1 MTAPRAVGEQ
11 LWLFELGCFHGG
23 ASAAGL
29 DSAGGS
35 SCLCPGP
42 SDPGLAFV
50 PGRLHAGAAHHT
62 GSQASLPSF
71 VLVFPPRILRS
82 RSRPS
87 PSLSIGFFSC
97 SLEAISE
104 HKTSRH
110 AQSCPSCSL
119 VTPSLMSPLPASLC
133 PRQPVGDPGQSPWG
147 LGLQALPFT
156 KAPGHFQDSGESS
169 LVPVHPQVVSKRSL
183 LTRAV
188 NDPGLSP
195 QGLPCTAPT
204 RSSLLYSL
212 SGHPTVLGLHTC
224 LFMSQPARVQQNHSH
239 HCMTEQ
245 LCGLQGTWLSSPG
258 PPGRAPGYRISA
270 PAACASSSQRILCKH
285 GWESQLP

>member
-11 LWLFELGCFHGG
+11 LLLFELGCFHGG

-42 SDPGLAFV
+42 LDPGLAFV

-62 GSQASLPSF
+62 GSQVSLPSF
-71 VLVFPPRILRS
+71 VLVFSPRILCS

-119 VTPSLMSPLPASLC
+119 VTPSLMSPLPVSLC
-133 PRQPVGDPGQSPWG
+133 PRQPVGDSGQSRKD
-147 LGLQALPFT
+147 A
-156 KAPGHFQDSGESS
+156 KAPGAWAYKLYLSLRPLDISRTQESPAWS
-169 LVPVHPQVVSKRSL
+169 LCIPK
-183 LTRAV
+183 
-188 NDPGLSP
+188 LSP
-195 QGLPCTAPT
+195 KGA
-204 RSSLLYSL
+204 
-212 SGHPTVLGLHTC
+212 
-224 LFMSQPARVQQNHSH
+224 F
-239 HCMTEQ
+239 
-245 LCGLQGTWLSSPG
+245 
-258 PPGRAPGYRISA
+258 
-270 PAACASSSQRILCKH
+270 
-285 GWESQLP
+285 